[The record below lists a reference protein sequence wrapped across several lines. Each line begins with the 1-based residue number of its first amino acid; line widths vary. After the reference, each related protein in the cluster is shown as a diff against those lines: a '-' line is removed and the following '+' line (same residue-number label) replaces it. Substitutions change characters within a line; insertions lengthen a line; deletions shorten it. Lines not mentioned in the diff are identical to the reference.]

1 MSKSID
7 YRTYA
12 NFQYEMCFYCEHN
25 GTGCNPVSCP
35 RVNNKLQQICSQKN
49 YDVRIGNFVFK
60 PVGKSGESMST
71 RNKLKE
77 IEGIL
82 KDMDKSDESVNYYFL
97 AVSGKNK
104 EEFTQIG
111 LCKSTLDHLITMITM
126 SALDNQMISVAIRM
140 TSAFLKGV
148 KK

>member
-1 MSKSID
+1 
-7 YRTYA
+7 
-12 NFQYEMCFYCEHN
+12 
-25 GTGCNPVSCP
+25 
-35 RVNNKLQQICSQKN
+35 
-49 YDVRIGNFVFK
+49 
-60 PVGKSGESMST
+60 MST

-111 LCKSTLDHLITMITM
+111 LCKSTLDHLITMLTM
-126 SALDNQMISVAIRM
+126 SALDNQMISEAIRM
-140 TSAFLKGV
+140 TSEFLILKGV